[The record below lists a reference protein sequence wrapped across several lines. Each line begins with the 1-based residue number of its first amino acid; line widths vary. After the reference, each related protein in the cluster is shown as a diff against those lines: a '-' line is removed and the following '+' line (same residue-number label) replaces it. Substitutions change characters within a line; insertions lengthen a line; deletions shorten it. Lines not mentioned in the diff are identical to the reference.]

1 MSATTHGLSYTD
13 PELMVLVNFDHDG
26 KKDHLHMEA

>member
-13 PELMVLVNFDHDG
+13 PHLMVLANFDHDG
-26 KKDHLHMEA
+26 NKDHLHMEA